1 MQYRFELSEQFH
13 DPNAVQM
20 VGLEIATGL
29 TDYVID
35 TISSEAYKVHS
46 ETDLIQLGVPH
57 EHASPILK
65 LIQSQKK
72 E

>member
-1 MQYRFELSEQFH
+1 
-13 DPNAVQM
+13 M

-46 ETDLIQLGVPH
+46 KTDLIQLGIPH

-65 LIQSQKK
+65 LIQSQKR